1 MLTGGQYDSEN
12 LVAVL
17 KEAVGSK
24 RRIFD
29 VSTTETAGCKV
40 AIITSRASDG
50 KACVFGNYRGQSQRT
65 ENSAYE
71 FLLPEDEKHNPFL
84 WEALVSYIFGEYS
97 SSLATCVQN
106 ELTYTYTS
114 AECSVA
120 APLSVFLFLSFCLIH
135 LKTLLTRSSFF
146 KTKFLP
152 GFGQLQDGGV
162 RANNPLAIALKESN
176 KIWPKAKK
184 NDLLLSIGT
193 GVSIP
198 DSYTVPDSSN
208 VFRDGSI
215 PRLIR
220 ATLSSPCMDGEQG
233 FAEALNYLPSDTK
246 SEIFRLNQPVDGPL
260 PRLDD
265 VGKMNSMLDLK
276 YSVPDDLVR
285 KILASAFF
293 FFELDVEPMK
303 RDDGFLCQG
312 SILCSRGDIN
322 IILKQALLEMPNAH
336 FQTARGQYLG
346 GIHENDG
353 CSSCGYFRKAVRFT
367 VTNLDEMTSIEIAN
381 TQFCHEIGGFPK
393 SAQELL
399 IEQQSH
405 AQFGRADHKIDQW
418 PPSRVCYCS
427 QATKRHIQFVEP
439 SLGQKRRRL

>member
-1 MLTGGQYDSEN
+1 MS
-12 LVAVL
+12 
-17 KEAVGSK
+17 SS
-24 RRIFD
+24 F
-29 VSTTETAGCKV
+29 
-40 AIITSRASDG
+40 
-50 KACVFGNYRGQSQRT
+50 QRT
-65 ENSAYE
+65 KNII
-71 FLLPEDEKHNPFL
+71 H
-84 WEALVSYIFGEYS
+84 SYGKREYLIFFKSYS
-97 SSLATCVQN
+97 SSVPTPMQN
-106 ELTYTYTS
+106 ELTDTYIS

-120 APLSVFLFLSFCLIH
+120 VPLSVFLSLFLCLIQ
-135 LKTLLTRSSFF
+135 LNTLLTSSSVFRP
-146 KTKFLP
+146 KFLP

-184 NDLLLSIGT
+184 NDLILSVGT
-193 GVSIP
+193 GVS
-198 DSYTVPDSSN
+198 VPDCHMVADASN

-246 SEIFRLNQPVDGPL
+246 SDIFRLNQVIDGAL

-265 VGKMNSMLDLK
+265 VGKLNSMLDLS

-285 KILASAFF
+285 KVLASAFF
-293 FFELDVEPMK
+293 FFELDVEPIR

-353 CSSCGYFRKAVRFT
+353 CPSCGYFRKAVRFT

-381 TQFCHEIGGFPK
+381 TQFCHKIGGFPK

-399 IEQQSH
+399 IEQQSQ
-405 AQFGRADHKIDQW
+405 AQFGRADHKVDQW
-418 PPSRVCYCS
+418 PPSRACYCS
-427 QATKRHIQFVEP
+427 QATKRHIHFVEP